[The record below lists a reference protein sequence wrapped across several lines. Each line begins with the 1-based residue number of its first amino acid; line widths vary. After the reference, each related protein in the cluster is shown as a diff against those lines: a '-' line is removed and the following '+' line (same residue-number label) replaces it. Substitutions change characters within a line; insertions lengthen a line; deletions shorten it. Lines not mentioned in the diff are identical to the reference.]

1 MPALFSFLG
10 GVMSGYNAGEA
21 AKADFAAQKGLLA
34 QEAAARIN
42 VAQFEN
48 DLTKEF
54 NEKEIRYKGLNVSI
68 NAIASLARAES
79 NPERLK
85 AYQRQIEDLTE
96 QRNRIFPPSVG
107 DVVATAAVS
116 GDGDGDRGGDG
127 GGRGNGGSG
136 GSGKGSGITTI
147 SLEG

>member
-10 GVMSGYNAGEA
+10 GVVSGYNANKA
-21 AKADFAAQKGLLA
+21 AEADFAAQKGLLA

-54 NEKEIRYKGLNVSI
+54 KEKEIRVKSLNTSI
-68 NAIASLARAES
+68 NAIASLARSES
-79 NPERLK
+79 NTDRLR

-107 DVVATAAVS
+107 DVVATQPPP
-116 GDGDGDRGGDG
+116 
-127 GGRGNGGSG
+127 GGSSNGDSGNG